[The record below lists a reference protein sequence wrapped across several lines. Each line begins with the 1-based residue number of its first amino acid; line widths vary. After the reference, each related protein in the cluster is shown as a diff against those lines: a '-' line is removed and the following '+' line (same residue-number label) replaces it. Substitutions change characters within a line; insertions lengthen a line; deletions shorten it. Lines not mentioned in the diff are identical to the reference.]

1 MRKLVSS
8 GSPLEKT
15 IGFLRAYRVG
25 NMITAFKTAPIQNGE
40 TVFVRIIRVPT
51 LQVQEAYSFYR
62 AFILDY
68 SRNKAEIYERYGF
81 SLHGSVGS
89 KDWEV
94 FAAILLNDRAR
105 RGDGADLEHYE
116 VKSATAEGSF
126 EYQYHRN
133 HGLDKLTDD
142 KNVDHVFVSRSKNY
156 MDVEVRLVERTNMI
170 STFDKWL
177 PELLQN
183 YEMSDRQRF
192 RRSVTYGF
200 VRSQGHL
207 LLKIRAGELTYSLEA
222 I

>member
-1 MRKLVSS
+1 MCSIMR
-8 GSPLEKT
+8 T
-15 IGFLRAYRVG
+15 
-25 NMITAFKTAPIQNGE
+25 
-40 TVFVRIIRVPT
+40 IRVPII
-51 LQVQEAYSFYR
+51 QAQEAYSFYR
-62 AFILDY
+62 AFILEY

-81 SLHGSVGS
+81 SLQGSVGS

-105 RGDGADLEHYE
+105 RGDGADLENYE
-116 VKSATAEGSF
+116 VKSATTGSSF

-142 KNVDHVFVSRSKNY
+142 KNVDHIFVSRSKDY
-156 MDVEVRLVERTNMI
+156 MDVEVWVVERTDMT

-183 YEMSDRQRF
+183 YETAGRQRF

-200 VRSQGHL
+200 VRSQGNL
-207 LLKIRAGELTYSLEA
+207 LLEIRTGELTYSLETT
-222 I
+222 